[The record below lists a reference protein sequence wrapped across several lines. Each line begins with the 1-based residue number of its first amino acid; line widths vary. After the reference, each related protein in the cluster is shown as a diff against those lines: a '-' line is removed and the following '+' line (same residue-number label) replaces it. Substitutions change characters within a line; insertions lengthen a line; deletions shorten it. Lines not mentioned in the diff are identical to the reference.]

1 MIKDIKS
8 IFSTIEVYTVYS
20 ACMFEPT
27 YEKFKAKA
35 RSFQKDSSVSVYGFF
50 DGESI
55 IGVIATRE
63 NKETIEIIGISVVNK
78 ARNTGAGTKLIDY
91 IRKSNDKQIIAV
103 TDRDAVGFY
112 KKYGFRINEQT
123 VSKSCETYTRYV
135 CCLN

>member
-8 IFSTIEVYTVYS
+8 IFSNIEVYTVYS

-35 RSFQKDSSVSVYGFF
+35 RSFQKDSSVSIYGFF

-63 NKETIEIIGISVVNK
+63 NKETIEIIGISVDNK
-78 ARNTGAGTKLIDY
+78 DRNAGLGTKLIDY
-91 IRKSNDKQIIAV
+91 IRGNTDKQIVAE
-103 TDRDAVGFY
+103 TDCDAVGFY
-112 KKYGFRINEQT
+112 KKYGFHINEYT
-123 VSKSCETYTRYV
+123 VSKSGEAYTRYL
-135 CCLN
+135 CWLN